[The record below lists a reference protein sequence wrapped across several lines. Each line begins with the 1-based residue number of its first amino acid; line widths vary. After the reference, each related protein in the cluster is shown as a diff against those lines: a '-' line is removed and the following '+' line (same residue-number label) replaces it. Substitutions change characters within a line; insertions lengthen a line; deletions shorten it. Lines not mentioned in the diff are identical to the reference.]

1 MIYILIYGRATW
13 MKVQY
18 SQLCLILKNQSNY
31 CIAVQLS
38 WSFHIAL
45 SPSSEFCLMLH
56 RSAAEQP
63 LNHFESAMDYCNG
76 YLSEIS
82 VGLLVLL
89 REKKASRYYRSTRK
103 LTQFVWGPIKSS
115 GMGSHV
121 CFFLVVQSA
130 LQWQSLALRN
140 CTHAAVGTDEVWH
153 FWMRLIFKICLFC
166 VYSTKRNSV

>member
-121 CFFLVVQSA
+121 CFFPPFFWLYKVHCNGRA
-130 LQWQSLALRN
+130 LL
-140 CTHAAVGTDEVWH
+140 
-153 FWMRLIFKICLFC
+153 C
-166 VYSTKRNSV
+166 VIVHMPLLGLMKFDISGCA

>member
-82 VGLLVLL
+82 VGLLVLPRKKKHPDIIEVPENWHNLFEDQL
-89 REKKASRYYRSTRK
+89 RAVAWALMSVFFWLYKVHCNGRALLCVIVHMPLLGLMK
-103 LTQFVWGPIKSS
+103 FDIS
-115 GMGSHV
+115 G
-121 CFFLVVQSA
+121 
-130 LQWQSLALRN
+130 
-140 CTHAAVGTDEVWH
+140 CT
-153 FWMRLIFKICLFC
+153 
-166 VYSTKRNSV
+166 